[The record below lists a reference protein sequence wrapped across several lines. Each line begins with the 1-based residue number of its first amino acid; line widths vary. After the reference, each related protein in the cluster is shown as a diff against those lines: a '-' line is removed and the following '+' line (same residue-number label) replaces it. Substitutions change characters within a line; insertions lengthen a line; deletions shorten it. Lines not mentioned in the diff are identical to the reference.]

1 MMFSIGNLIKRFV
14 GMPDA
19 RKSTIAQEDFMH
31 KIDVI
36 LKDNGKTIS
45 NKEHR
50 YLLDL
55 FVNHEDDKIATF
67 LKGL

>member
-1 MMFSIGNLIKRFV
+1 MMFSIGNLIKRFI
-14 GMPDA
+14 GMPDT
-19 RKSTIAQEDFMH
+19 RKSTIAQEDFMN
-31 KIDVI
+31 KINAV

-55 FVNHEDDKIATF
+55 FIQHKDKEIESF
-67 LKGL
+67 LNSL

>member
-14 GMPDA
+14 SMPDT
-19 RKSTIAQEDFMH
+19 RKSTIAQEDFMN
-31 KIDVI
+31 KVDAVI
-36 LKDNGKTIS
+36 KDKGKTIS

-55 FVNHEDDKIATF
+55 FIHHKDKEIESF
-67 LKGL
+67 LRSL

>member
-1 MMFSIGNLIKRFV
+1 MMFSIGNLIKRFI
-14 GMPDA
+14 GIPDT
-19 RKSTIAQEDFMH
+19 RKSTIAQEDFMN
-31 KIDVI
+31 KVNTV
-36 LKDNGKTIS
+36 LKDNEKTIS

-55 FVNHEDDKIATF
+55 FINHKDDEIASF